1 MLHFQQFDGT
11 MSEWDA
17 ILETFPDRE
26 IFQTSA
32 WIQFLAESQNGKPVL
47 LVLMDGEQMA
57 GYFAGLIVRKAGC
70 KILGSP
76 FVGWT
81 TEHMGIRLLPGVSKR
96 DAVAALADYA
106 FTRLGCIHV
115 EMTDLNIAPDDV
127 AGLGFQHAASRTT
140 VIDLTAD
147 EDRIYSEMSSKSCRY
162 CIRKA
167 EKLGVVLEEARD
179 EAFADD
185 YFAQLRDVFAKQ
197 DLVPTYGKERVR
209 SLIRHLLPTGNL
221 LLLRA
226 REPSGRCIATS
237 IFLGMHEYAYFWG
250 NASWRA
256 DQQFCPNE
264 ALQWYAI
271 RYWKRR
277 GMRYHDLGG
286 GGLYKRKYGGHPV
299 DHYRLVKSK
308 YAWIAFARD
317 CAFRAFKVR
326 QRVFGW
332 WRGGR
337 SP

>member
-1 MLHFQQFDGT
+1 MLHFEQFDGT

-32 WIQFLAESQNGKPVL
+32 WLQFLAESQNAKPVM
-47 LVLMDGEQMA
+47 LVLVDGAEIT
-57 GYFAGLIVRKAGC
+57 GYFVGLVVQKAGC

-81 TEHMGIRLLPGVSKR
+81 TEHMGIRLLPTVSKR
-96 DAVAALADYA
+96 AAVEALTDYA
-106 FTRLGCIHV
+106 FNRLRCIHV
-115 EMTDLNIAPDDV
+115 ELTDLNISPDDI
-127 AGLGFQHAASRTT
+127 AGLGFQHAISNTT

-167 EKLGVVLEEARD
+167 EKLGVVIEEARD

-185 YFAQLRDVFAKQ
+185 YHAQLCDAFAKQ

-226 REPSGRCIATS
+226 REPGGRCIATS
-237 IFLGMHEYAYFWG
+237 IFLGMHDYSYFWG

-256 DQQFCPNE
+256 DQHFCPNE
-264 ALQWYAI
+264 ALQRYAI
-271 RYWKRR
+271 RQWKSR

-286 GGLYKRKYGGHPV
+286 GSYKRKYGGRPV
-299 DHYRLVKSK
+299 AHYR
-308 YAWIAFARD
+308 
-317 CAFRAFKVR
+317 
-326 QRVFGW
+326 Q
-332 WRGGR
+332 
-337 SP
+337 